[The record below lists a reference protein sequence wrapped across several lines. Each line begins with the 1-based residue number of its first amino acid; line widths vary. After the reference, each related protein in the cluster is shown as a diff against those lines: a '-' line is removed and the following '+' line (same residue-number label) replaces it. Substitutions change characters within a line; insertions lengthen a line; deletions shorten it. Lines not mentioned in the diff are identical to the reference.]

1 MNNQLLIKENELL
14 KNERECYK
22 KIDFDNKEINNKYL
36 KPILKNFFEKK
47 NKCEY
52 KDISFP
58 EYLELIK
65 EQLYNDLNEYLCI
78 DSFKFNK
85 LDDLYNDL
93 EDCIKNYNLQ
103 FFIDMKNKIKVILNQ
118 REINKQEYQEQQ
130 KQRQGKQGTYILQG
144 KQRQQVKQRQI
155 QQDKSEQEQEKQ
167 RQEYKKIEDEK
178 LKYYAEYQK
187 QQEKKRQEYQEKI
200 KDSKYQEQQNN
211 NQEFQLKLKK
221 EHSKKYCSYCNNNIK
236 KCICETPEY
245 IKKESDEFLQCVKCT
260 NWYCTRCKNNI

>member
-14 KNERECYK
+14 KNDKECCK
-22 KIDFDNKEINNKYL
+22 KFDFDNKEINNKYL

-47 NKCEY
+47 NKFEY
-52 KDISFP
+52 KEISFP
-58 EYLELIK
+58 DYLELTK

-103 FFIDMKNKIKVILNQ
+103 FFIDMKNKIKEILNQ

-130 KQRQGKQGTYILQG
+130 KQRGTYIIQG

-167 RQEYKKIEDEK
+167 RQEY
-178 LKYYAEYQK
+178 
-187 QQEKKRQEYQEKI
+187 EKKKM
-200 KDSKYQEQQNN
+200 K
-211 NQEFQLKLKK
+211 
-221 EHSKKYCSYCNNNIK
+221 
-236 KCICETPEY
+236 T
-245 IKKESDEFLQCVKCT
+245 
-260 NWYCTRCKNNI
+260 